1 MLLCAQYIL
10 PVSSEPIIDGAVL
23 VRDGVIRD
31 IGKAEQL
38 RLRYPE
44 EEVVDQGLAAVMP
57 GLVDLHTRLEQSV
70 LRGVVNDAPYVQWLA
85 EVAQKS
91 GRMEA
96 SDWFDSAILGGL
108 DALSSGITTVADIT
122 LTGASCTAVNKLG
135 LRSVI
140 YRQVGAMDKN
150 RIDAAMQFAQKDIL
164 HWREEVDSDR
174 VTAVN
179 KLGLRSVIYRQ
190 VGAMDKNRIDAAMQF
205 AQKDILHWREEVD
218 SDRVT
223 IGIAAAPLFTNH
235 PAMLS
240 AISKF
245 ALKEDLPV
253 ALWLAGSREES
264 DFVRYGS
271 SPFQVHG
278 GDVKRG
284 YVEIP
289 PWLPTGVSPVRYA
302 LNWNAFDADNVMI
315 VGAVYVDD
323 EDLKKLRSHKL
334 GLRSVIYRQVGA
346 MDKNRIDAA
355 MQFAQ
360 KDILHWREEVDS
372 DRVTIG
378 IAAAPLF
385 TNHPAMLSAIS
396 KFAQKEDLPVALWL
410 AGSRE
415 ESDFVRY
422 GSSPFQVHGGDVKRG
437 YVEIPPRLPTG
448 VSPVRYALNWNA
460 FDADNVMIVGAV
472 YVDDEDLKKLRS
484 HDVAVCVCPR
494 ASAQLGMGVA
504 PLDEYIRAGLR
515 VGLGTDS
522 PAATESTDM
531 LSEMRLARGPRP
543 SWVWA

>member
-44 EEVVDQGLAAVMP
+44 EEVVDQGLAAIMP

-174 VTAVN
+174 VT
-179 KLGLRSVIYRQ
+179 
-190 VGAMDKNRIDAAMQF
+190 
-205 AQKDILHWREEVD
+205 
-218 SDRVT
+218 
-223 IGIAAAPLFTNH
+223 IGIAARAPVYQPPGH
-235 PAMLS
+235 
-240 AISKF
+240 
-245 ALKEDLPV
+245 ALRPSPNSPQKEDLPV

-264 DFVRYGS
+264 DFVKYGS

-323 EDLKKLRSHKL
+323 YDLKKLRA
-334 GLRSVIYRQVGA
+334 Y
-346 MDKNRIDAA
+346 
-355 MQFAQ
+355 
-360 KDILHWREEVDS
+360 
-372 DRVTIG
+372 
-378 IAAAPLF
+378 
-385 TNHPAMLSAIS
+385 
-396 KFAQKEDLPVALWL
+396 
-410 AGSRE
+410 
-415 ESDFVRY
+415 
-422 GSSPFQVHGGDVKRG
+422 
-437 YVEIPPRLPTG
+437 
-448 VSPVRYALNWNA
+448 
-460 FDADNVMIVGAV
+460 
-472 YVDDEDLKKLRS
+472 
-484 HDVAVCVCPR
+484 DVAVCVCPR
-494 ASAQLGMGVA
+494 ASRPAGHGR
-504 PLDEYIRAGLR
+504 RAAGR
-515 VGLGTDS
+515 VHPRRS
-522 PAATESTDM
+522 
-531 LSEMRLARGPRP
+531 ARGPRHRLAGGDGVHRHALGDAPGMLLQRAVNPERFLDARTHARGGHARRRARTRHCRQGGLAGDRQMRRHRSPWICPARISP
-543 SWVWA
+543 SRPIRWPPW

>member
-44 EEVVDQGLAAVMP
+44 EEVVDQGLAAIMP

-174 VTAVN
+174 VT
-179 KLGLRSVIYRQ
+179 
-190 VGAMDKNRIDAAMQF
+190 
-205 AQKDILHWREEVD
+205 
-218 SDRVT
+218 
-223 IGIAAAPLFTNH
+223 
-235 PAMLS
+235 
-240 AISKF
+240 
-245 ALKEDLPV
+245 
-253 ALWLAGSREES
+253 
-264 DFVRYGS
+264 
-271 SPFQVHG
+271 
-278 GDVKRG
+278 
-284 YVEIP
+284 
-289 PWLPTGVSPVRYA
+289 
-302 LNWNAFDADNVMI
+302 
-315 VGAVYVDD
+315 
-323 EDLKKLRSHKL
+323 
-334 GLRSVIYRQVGA
+334 
-346 MDKNRIDAA
+346 
-355 MQFAQ
+355 
-360 KDILHWREEVDS
+360 
-372 DRVTIG
+372 IG

-410 AGSRE
+410 PA
-415 ESDFVRY
+415 VR
-422 GSSPFQVHGGDVKRG
+422 SP
-437 YVEIPPRLPTG
+437 I
-448 VSPVRYALNWNA
+448 S
-460 FDADNVMIVGAV
+460 
-472 YVDDEDLKKLRS
+472 
-484 HDVAVCVCPR
+484 C
-494 ASAQLGMGVA
+494 
-504 PLDEYIRAGLR
+504 
-515 VGLGTDS
+515 
-522 PAATESTDM
+522 AT
-531 LSEMRLARGPRP
+531 ARRP
-543 SWVWA
+543 SKCTAAM

>member
-44 EEVVDQGLAAVMP
+44 EEVVDQGLAAIMP

-174 VTAVN
+174 VT
-179 KLGLRSVIYRQ
+179 
-190 VGAMDKNRIDAAMQF
+190 
-205 AQKDILHWREEVD
+205 
-218 SDRVT
+218 

-245 ALKEDLPV
+245 AQKEDLPV

-315 VGAVYVDD
+315 IGAVYVDD
-323 EDLKKLRSHKL
+323 EDLKKLRSH
-334 GLRSVIYRQVGA
+334 
-346 MDKNRIDAA
+346 N
-355 MQFAQ
+355 
-360 KDILHWREEVDS
+360 
-372 DRVTIG
+372 
-378 IAAAPLF
+378 
-385 TNHPAMLSAIS
+385 
-396 KFAQKEDLPVALWL
+396 
-410 AGSRE
+410 
-415 ESDFVRY
+415 
-422 GSSPFQVHGGDVKRG
+422 
-437 YVEIPPRLPTG
+437 
-448 VSPVRYALNWNA
+448 
-460 FDADNVMIVGAV
+460 
-472 YVDDEDLKKLRS
+472 
-484 HDVAVCVCPR
+484 VAVCVCPR

-504 PLDEYIRAGLR
+504 PLDEYRR
-515 VGLGTDS
+515 R
-522 PAATESTDM
+522 P
-531 LSEMRLARGPRP
+531 ARGPRP
-543 SWVWA
+543 RLAGGHGIHRHALGDAPGHAAAARREPRALPRLPYDARGGHARRRAGTRHC